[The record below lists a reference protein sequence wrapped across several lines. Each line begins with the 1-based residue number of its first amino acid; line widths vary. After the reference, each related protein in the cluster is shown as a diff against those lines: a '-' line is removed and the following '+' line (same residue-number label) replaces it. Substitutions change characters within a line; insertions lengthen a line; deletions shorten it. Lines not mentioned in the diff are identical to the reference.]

1 MTVTLTPEM
10 EEIIKQQLAT
20 GQFATQ
26 DEVVRVALLNLRRQ
40 YDELKAGINEAIA
53 QADRG
58 ELAPF
63 DPAAILAEAK
73 AARQSKEAGAT

>member
-10 EEIIKQQLAT
+10 EQIVKEQIAT
-20 GQFATQ
+20 GQFANQ
-26 DEVVRVALLNLRRQ
+26 EEVLRVALLSLRRQ
-40 YDELKAGINEAIA
+40 YDELKAGIAEAIA

-73 AARQSKEAGAT
+73 AARRSKEGSGA

>member
-1 MTVTLTPEM
+1 MTLTLTPEL
-10 EEIIKQQLAT
+10 EEIVNEQLAT
-20 GQFATQ
+20 GQFATRDQ
-26 DEVVRVALLNLRRQ
+26 VVRAALLNLRRQ
-40 YDELKAGINEAIA
+40 YDELKAGVAEAIT

-73 AARQSKEAGAT
+73 AARQRKQESES

>member
-10 EEIIKQQLAT
+10 EEIIQQQLAT
-20 GQFATQ
+20 GQFATR
-26 DEVVRVALLNLRRQ
+26 DEVMRVALLNLRRQ
-40 YDELKAGINEAIA
+40 YDELKAGIAEAVA

-73 AARQSKEAGAT
+73 AARRKQESGS

>member
-10 EEIIKQQLAT
+10 EEIVTQQLAT
-20 GQFATQ
+20 GQFNSRE
-26 DEVVRVALLNLRRQ
+26 EVVRVALLGMRRQ
-40 YDELKAGINEAIA
+40 YEELKAGITEAIA

-73 AARQSKEAGAT
+73 AARQDKQGAGT

>member
-10 EEIIKQQLAT
+10 EEIVKDQLAT
-20 GQFATQ
+20 GQFTTQ
-26 DEVVRVALLNLRRQ
+26 EEVVRAALLNMRRQ
-40 YDELKAGINEAIA
+40 YDELKAGIAEAIA

-73 AARQSKEAGAT
+73 AARQQKQGRAP

>member
-1 MTVTLTPEM
+1 MTVTLTPEL
-10 EEIIKQQLAT
+10 EEIVKQQLAT

-40 YDELKAGINEAIA
+40 YDELKAAIAESVA

-73 AARQSKEAGAT
+73 AARLRKQEKGS

>member
-1 MTVTLTPEM
+1 MTLTLTPEM

-40 YDELKAGINEAIA
+40 YDELKAGIAAAIA
-53 QADRG
+53 QADQG
-58 ELAPF
+58 ELTPF

-73 AARQSKEAGAT
+73 AARQNKQASAT

>member
-10 EEIIKQQLAT
+10 EEIINEQIAT
-20 GQFATQ
+20 GQFASRE
-26 DEVVRVALLNLRRQ
+26 EVVRTALLRMRRQ
-40 YDELKAGINEAIA
+40 YDELKAGIAEAIA

-73 AARQSKEAGAT
+73 TARQSKQGSTT